1 MINIIDGKSLNRFIL
16 DAQRRENVDDHL
28 SDKERRFIVDAFKF
42 VHPDVELPVDLTE
55 AYVEVI
61 S

>member
-42 VHPDVELPVDLTE
+42 VYPDVELPVDLTE